1 MDRLRVI
8 HQEVGVAVVQNILA
22 IKYIVFEQLLD
33 SQRDVLQ
40 DLRDDPPVDLCLIP
54 VAYVDAGHQ
63 EGAGLK
69 GKVLVMKCPVEVG
82 DSLAKLIPP
91 QNGSLLLDF
100 AAHIVFVGFLL
111 QRDAALQDQALQ
123 D

>member
-1 MDRLRVI
+1 MCIWRI

-40 DLRDDPPVDLCLIP
+40 DLCDDPPVDLCLIP
-54 VAYVDAGHQ
+54 IAYVDADHQ
-63 EGAGLK
+63 KGAGLK

-82 DSLAKLIPP
+82 DSLPKLISP
-91 QNGSLLLDF
+91 QNGGLLPDF
-100 AAHIVFVGFLL
+100 TAHIVFVGFLL
-111 QRDAALQDQALQ
+111 QRDAALLNQALQ